1 MSALCILKGGPLDGA
16 AIANAG
22 QPESLRL
29 GLGMDATDYPSTE
42 GGAMRLRYWRP
53 VPPPPSDSQGDT
65 YNCVTYYRWSD
76 GYYRETPEPLPVS

>member
-29 GLGMDATDYPSTE
+29 GLGMDAADYPATE
-42 GGAMRLRYWRP
+42 GGAIRLTYWRP
-53 VPPPPSDSQGDT
+53 LPPPPSGPAL
-65 YNCVTYYRWSD
+65 TYYRWSD
-76 GYYRETPEPLPVS
+76 GYYRETPEPLPV